1 MIFLLKCLLFR
12 SQCHIYLTI
21 ILGIIRKV
29 FAMAIVILLLGVIH
43 DEIWGEVADK
53 GVPVADVQGHQ
64 HHLQE
69 VQVHDVAHP
78 PSQA

>member
-1 MIFLLKCLLFR
+1 M
-12 SQCHIYLTI
+12 
-21 ILGIIRKV
+21 
-29 FAMAIVILLLGVIH
+29 VILLLGVIH
-43 DEIWGEVADK
+43 DEIWGEVADE
-53 GVPVADVQGHQ
+53 GVPVADVHQGHQ